1 MYKYLISAEEAK
13 SKYLWELLLELSNW
27 RVYLKDYYHY
37 KEIKDKK
44 HREDYISDIIDKL
57 SLIRVLVEDVKKH
70 IVVNKIKETEV
81 ETVVRILGNVEL
93 GIVDLTD
100 KIKLLF

>member
-1 MYKYLISAEEAK
+1 M
-13 SKYLWELLLELSNW
+13 
-27 RVYLKDYYHY
+27 KDYYHY
-37 KEIKDKK
+37 TEIKNKK

-57 SLIRVLVEDVKKH
+57 SLIRLLAEDIKKH

-81 ETVVRILGNVEL
+81 ETVVRILGNVES
-93 GIVDLTD
+93 GIADLSD